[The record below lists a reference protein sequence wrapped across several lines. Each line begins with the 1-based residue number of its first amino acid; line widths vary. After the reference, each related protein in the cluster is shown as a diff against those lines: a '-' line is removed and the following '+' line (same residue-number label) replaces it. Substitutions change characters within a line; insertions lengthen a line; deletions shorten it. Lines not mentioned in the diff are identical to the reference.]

1 MANESGLGVVE
12 VKGFKKWAFP
22 LLVVGM
28 NSIVAY
34 CIAHFLEGFLESTLR
49 IHLGPHF
56 FQFAG
61 AGREPF
67 FRGAVILLCY
77 WLMLFWM
84 YRRKLFLKI

>member
-1 MANESGLGVVE
+1 
-12 VKGFKKWAFP
+12 
-22 LLVVGM
+22 M

-34 CIAHFLEGFLESTLR
+34 CIAHFLEGFLDSTLR
-49 IHLGPHF
+49 IHLGLSF

-61 AGREPF
+61 AGLEPF

-77 WLMLFWM
+77 WLILLWM